1 MPWGTMYS
9 GFTLPLGGLLEWA
22 LDWSSEW
29 AAERAAGMESA
40 PKVVAPM
47 EWMKC
52 LRFTQAR

>member
-1 MPWGTMYS
+1 MYS